1 MQFEIRQALTF
12 KNKRNLK
19 LTECFNSYTEVGEVE
34 EVKEVDDIDVEEGIV
49 SN

>member
-1 MQFEIRQALTF
+1 
-12 KNKRNLK
+12 

-34 EVKEVDDIDVEEGIV
+34 EVKEVEDDIDVEGIV

>member
-1 MQFEIRQALTF
+1 
-12 KNKRNLK
+12 

-34 EVKEVDDIDVEEGIV
+34 EVKEVEDDVDVEEGIV